1 MKTGV
6 ISDKKR
12 SVIELTEQD
21 LETIMDRVAG
31 NAANS
36 VSDKII
42 REGVEKAVTNIFIKF
57 GFNMDNPS
65 EMQRDMA
72 FLRDLRIGT
81 STIKKSALYIL
92 LTVTIP
98 AIAYT
103 IWQGIKAAIK

>member
-1 MKTGV
+1 MKTEATT
-6 ISDKKR
+6 SKKR
-12 SVIELTEQD
+12 SVVELTEQD
-21 LETIMDRVAG
+21 LESIIDRVAA

-57 GFNMDNPS
+57 GFNIDDPS

-81 STIKKSALYIL
+81 STVKKSALYIL

-98 AIAYT
+98 AIAYAV
-103 IWQGIKAAIK
+103 WQGIKAAVK